1 MEGSRHFQ
9 VGSFIIC
16 QNRLYY
22 IILTSDAAHPLLT
35 GTMPQ
40 IVPAVCREGDIM
52 IHTLIPEGYASIA
65 AFAGI
70 LFAFLTTIIAISKL
84 SGYLPKDAGR
94 DFAHDGKLSAGKPRG
109 AGIIFVLAFVVAS
122 VLFVP
127 YRTENAIYLVLIII
141 CMMTGFLDD
150 ASKSPWGEYKKGF
163 LDLCVAALV
172 AITFLH
178 YNASVVELAM
188 FGVKFTMPPVV
199 FALLTVVLVWT
210 SVNVTNCSDGV
221 DGLSGT
227 LTIITIMTI
236 YFIDQ
241 IKDLAGDFSFMILL
255 FAVCILGYL
264 WYNATPSRLMMG
276 DAGSRAMGLFISIA
290 ILKTGCPFLY
300 IPVALVLILDGGLGL
315 LKVSLIRF
323 LKIHILNHVRTPL
336 HDHVRKVLGWSN
348 TQTVFRFAI
357 IQIILSAAVIYGVM

>member
-290 ILKTGCPFLY
+290 ILKTGSPFLY